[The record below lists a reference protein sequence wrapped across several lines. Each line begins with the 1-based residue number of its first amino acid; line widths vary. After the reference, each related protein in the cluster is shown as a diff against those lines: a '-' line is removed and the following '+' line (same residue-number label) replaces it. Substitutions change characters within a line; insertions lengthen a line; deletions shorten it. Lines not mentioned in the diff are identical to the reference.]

1 MSELECADSALQIIN
16 ALVMPRLE
24 LAAVGDLP
32 QPAVNDTIQVDF
44 YHGGAEFVVRRRQGV
59 SEISQGGGAH
69 EF

>member
-1 MSELECADSALQIIN
+1 
-16 ALVMPRLE
+16 MPRLE

-44 YHGGAEFVVRRRQGV
+44 YHGGAEFVVRGRQGV

-69 EF
+69 